1 VNYAHLS
8 LIKGDLHKTVLISDA
23 RNYKS
28 DYSGMRSFK
37 MRRSHRTYLMAPS
50 QSDGGVSSIIHA
62 ILSLPR
68 NIALRGLNLGQE
80 IEYPFNPNRG
90 LVLRVAPCLS
100 LEHILLAWCASAIG
114 FFGKRGEIWVL
125 E

>member
-1 VNYAHLS
+1 
-8 LIKGDLHKTVLISDA
+8 
-23 RNYKS
+23 
-28 DYSGMRSFK
+28 
-37 MRRSHRTYLMAPS
+37 MAPS